1 MYQQCAATLDRMPA
15 VLVPIDEIRAMP
27 AGEQPWSTALT
38 FRGGMMH
45 GRTKTLPMM
54 SNNDGPLPFTGYER
68 ATADHTTRPVTHW
81 YRCIGWLPERL
92 SWAYDLLDG
101 GA

>member
-1 MYQQCAATLDRMPA
+1 MPRARPRQQPAVTLDRMPA
-15 VLVPIDEIRAMP
+15 ALVPIDEIRALP

-45 GRTKTLPMM
+45 GRTKTVPML
-54 SNNDGPLPFTGYER
+54 STTEGLLPFSSY
-68 ATADHTTRPVTHW
+68 DHGQPVTHR

-92 SWAYDLLDG
+92 SWAYELIDG
-101 GA
+101 